1 MMVKLH
7 KNIHKNNLMF
17 GNTYSEIGGI
27 IITETRKQAKQ
38 KGRQKHDVER
48 IYRKREKNIYRQ
60 KS

>member
-1 MMVKLH
+1 
-7 KNIHKNNLMF
+7 MF